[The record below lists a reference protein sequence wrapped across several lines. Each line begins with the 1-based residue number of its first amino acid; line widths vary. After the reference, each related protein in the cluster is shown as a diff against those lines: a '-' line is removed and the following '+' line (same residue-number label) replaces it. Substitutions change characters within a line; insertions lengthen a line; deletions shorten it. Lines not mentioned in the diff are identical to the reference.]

1 MALVLNLA
9 GGIQEIKIASTNKEI
24 IEAVNRTSEEFFR
37 TIGILFYIR
46 YLKYQRADNKKFN
59 EDIAQLVQNHFGSP
73 TFAKWIKLQELCRG
87 ELSEL
92 GDQYTLNFN
101 KKINEHFDARS
112 ATLARKILVE
122 IHNLKNN
129 HNFSPPRH
137 IEKIKFLEQIRL
149 DRNRRSHHWDDNKK
163 LLPLVKSGIKEFI
176 VEVIEDIF
184 KDITIE
190 ILKIDAIK
198 LDCIEV
204 ISNINHNAERK
215 SLQKSDLSPDLGKIY
230 VIYDPQENLFSY
242 GTNLI
247 HFDNESNR
255 IFVYSECDKNKT
267 TYENVPSIGAYENIS
282 LQTKGLL
289 SIFGLSKDDVEINS
303 NLITLSQKFGE
314 IKIYNSA
321 IHNLPKPS
329 PYYVKREKLEAKL
342 IQKLLHRRHE
352 TTMLNGGG
360 GYGKTELAKKV
371 IWNILNGE
379 FQNEILEKLKF
390 KYIIWISGKI
400 TYFEYGQISETEQSF
415 NTLEDLL
422 DCALYVTDHTDL
434 IKNSLDYKKK
444 AVISILS
451 GIESS
456 LLILDNLETVSEK
469 KEIWDYFDE
478 LSHEVPTE
486 IKIIVTTR
494 VSGNYP
500 YQTLNVEPM
509 SEDESRR
516 LIMEQLDRY
525 DIMDKYGNEDS
536 IKEIIQLS
544 AGAPLLIL
552 YIVQLLSSGYNIAEL
567 KGNMSAGYDK
577 ALNFI
582 CKYQWD
588 DLTKDAQK
596 LLIAISIAGGKISFA
611 QAKTL
616 CSFNDGIFQDSKEKL
631 KKWSFVID
639 DELVNSILAI
649 LPPINR
655 FVSNESYSH
664 HPDVENELKK
674 RWQWISKGERSDPNN
689 PSSSVLDSE
698 DIAIRNL
705 FQNADR
711 LIRLG
716 AIPEAYNWYQQAISQ
731 FPESHLA
738 WRTIG
743 DFEFKYIDEEKG
755 RLSFKKSIELNPNDY
770 VTFTNLAF
778 WEGEIGRNKNE
789 IAYIRRSIELN
800 EKVNDLTNDD
810 ATRKITTDHIAQS
823 LLTMAT
829 MEIKRTYNTWGI
841 ERKPAY
847 AIAESYIDKAIALI
861 QNNFYSDPRTKDE
874 ITHNVID
881 YSTLAKAYLEKA
893 KRYQENKKAKLYY
906 HNLALINVF
915 YGLQL
920 RPDNYKLTFLLG
932 DHNIKRLLRED
943 YLINYEDAD
952 EKIVGK
958 ILKIEEKIDDSI
970 RKLKGQ
976 AFPTQ

>member
-9 GGIQEIKIASTNKEI
+9 GGIQEIRTASTNKEI
-24 IEAVNRTSEEFFR
+24 IEAVNRTSEEVFR
-37 TIGILFYIR
+37 TLGILFYIR
-46 YLKYQRADNKKFN
+46 YLKYQRTDNNKFN

-73 TFAKWIKLQELCRG
+73 TFAKWIKLQELCRE

-101 KKINEHFDARS
+101 KKIYENFDAKS
-112 ATLARKILVE
+112 ATQARKILIE

-129 HNFSPPRH
+129 NNFSPPRH

-149 DRNRRSHHWDDNKK
+149 DRNRRCHHWDDNKK
-163 LLPLVKSGIKEFI
+163 LLPLVKSGIRDFI
-176 VEVIEDIF
+176 IEVIEELF
-184 KDITIE
+184 KDINIE

-204 ISNINHNAERK
+204 VSNINHNAERK
-215 SLQKSDLSPDLGKIY
+215 SLKKTDITPDLGKIY
-230 VIYDPQENLFSY
+230 VIYNEQENLFLY

-255 IFVYSECDKNKT
+255 IFIYSECDKLKT
-267 TYENVPSIGAYENIS
+267 TYENVPLIGAYENIS

-289 SIFGLSKDDVEINS
+289 SIFGLSKEDVEINS
-303 NLITLSQKFGE
+303 NLITLSQKFGD
-314 IKIYNSA
+314 IKIFNSI

-329 PYYVKREKLEAKL
+329 PYYVKREKLEGKL

-371 IWNILNGE
+371 IWNVLNRE
-379 FQNEILEKLKF
+379 YPNETLEKLKF
-390 KYIIWISGKI
+390 EYIIWITGKI
-400 TYFEYGQISETEQSF
+400 TYFEYGQITETEQSF

-422 DCALYVTDHTDL
+422 DCVLYVTNHSDL

-444 AVISILS
+444 VVISILS
-451 GIESS
+451 GIKSS

-478 LSHEVPTE
+478 LSNEVTSE

-509 SEDESRR
+509 THDESRQ
-516 LIMEQLDRY
+516 LILEQLERF
-525 DIMDKYGNEDS
+525 DITDKYGNENA
-536 IKEIIQLS
+536 INEIIRLS

-552 YIVQLLSSGYNIAEL
+552 YIVQLLRSGYNIDEL
-567 KGNMSAGYDK
+567 KNNMSEGYDK

-588 DLTKDAQK
+588 DLTNDAKK

-611 QAKTL
+611 QAKTM
-616 CSFNDGIFQDSKEKL
+616 CSYNDTIFQAAKEKL

-664 HPDVENELKK
+664 HPDIENELKK
-674 RWQWISKGERSDPNN
+674 RWQWISKGEKSDKDN

-698 DIAIRNL
+698 DIAIKNI

-711 LIRLG
+711 LIRIG
-716 AIPEAYNWYQQAISQ
+716 AISEAYNWYQQAISQ
-731 FPESHLA
+731 FPESHIA

-743 DFEFKYIDEEKG
+743 DFEFKNVDEEKG
-755 RLSFKKSIELNPNDY
+755 RQSFKKSIELNPNDP
-770 VTFTNLAF
+770 VTFTSLAF
-778 WEGEIGRNKNE
+778 WEGEVGKNKNE
-789 IAYIRRSIELN
+789 IAFIRRSIELN
-800 EKVNDLTNDD
+800 EQAK
-810 ATRKITTDHIAQS
+810 KITKVDANLKIITDHISQS
-823 LLTMAT
+823 LLAMAT
-829 MEIKRTYNTWGI
+829 MEIKRTINNYGI
-841 ERKPAY
+841 EKKNAF
-847 AIAESYIDKAIALI
+847 AMAEVYIDKAIGLI
-861 QNNFYSDPRTKDE
+861 QNNFYDDPKSKDE
-874 ITHNVID
+874 IAHNVID
-881 YSTLAKAYLEKA
+881 FSTLAKAYLEKA
-893 KRYQENKKAKLYY
+893 KRYPDNKKAKLYY
-906 HNLALINVF
+906 HNLALSKIIA
-915 YGLQL
+915 GLKL
-920 RPDNYKLTFLLG
+920 RPDHYRLEYLLG

-943 YLINYEDAD
+943 YSINYEEVD
-952 EKIVGK
+952 EIVVSKIIK
-958 ILKIEEKIDDSI
+958 IWEKVEENCK
-970 RKLKGQ
+970 KLKMQ
-976 AFPTQ
+976 AFLGQ